1 MDRTCIVVADVKH
14 ARFFSVEQDDTDSG
28 TRLVE
33 RLALVN
39 SEVEPG
45 GLEAERGD
53 DRQAGKKTSPTEP
66 RHQQLSLEPGR
77 RFRRDIARHT
87 VEMTRDWKTGT
98 VVLVA
103 GPHLL
108 GLTREAL
115 RDALEPGVELK
126 ELARDYAW
134 LDAARIHDHLAAC
147 ALVPARRA

>member
-1 MDRTCIVVADVKH
+1 MDRTCIVVADVRY
-14 ARFFSVEQDDTDSG
+14 ARFFSVEQDDANSG

-39 SEVEPG
+39 PEVESG
-45 GLEAERGD
+45 GLEAGRVGD
-53 DRQAGKKTSPTEP
+53 RHVGDTGSTEP
-66 RHQQLSLEPGR
+66 RPQQLSLEPGR
-77 RFRRDIARHT
+77 RFRRDIARRA

-134 LDAARIHDHLAAC
+134 LDAARIHDYLAAC
-147 ALVPARRA
+147 ALIPTRRA